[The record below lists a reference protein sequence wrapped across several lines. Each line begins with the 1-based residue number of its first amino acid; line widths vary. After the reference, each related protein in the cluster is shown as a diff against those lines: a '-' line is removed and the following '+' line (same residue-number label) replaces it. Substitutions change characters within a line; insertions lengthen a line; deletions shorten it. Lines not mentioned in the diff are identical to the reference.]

1 MSLSAASL
9 APVLPASVH
18 APPAPPMLT
27 PVALPAA
34 RQQATGAGAVPGA
47 EGMRLCILA
56 LPAWG
61 FRLCWTGVGAGA
73 TAVLAWSRTLL
84 VDASLAS
91 SKVSTCT
98 RDLQSLL
105 LGGVLAAATVLAV
118 LLQLLMLSLR
128 A

>member
-18 APPAPPMLT
+18 APPAPPVLT

-34 RQQATGAGAVPGA
+34 GEQAAGAGAVPGA
-47 EGMRLCILA
+47 VGMRLCILA
-56 LPAWG
+56 LRAWG
-61 FRLCWTGVGAGA
+61 VRLCWMGAGA
-73 TAVLAWSRTLL
+73 GAAAVLAWSRTVD

-91 SKVSTCT
+91 SKVSTRT

-105 LGGVLAAATVLAV
+105 LGGVLAAAAVLLV
-118 LLQLLMLSLR
+118 LLQLLTLSLR